1 MSEMGRTRLDGLI
14 CRQEH
19 WKELTRE
26 RLEELQLRRLNEL
39 LAREKRRKGFY
50 RDLPERLSSL
60 KELRKLPFTTPSM
73 LAEQGNRM
81 LLLSQSEILRV
92 ISGETSGTSGQAK
105 RVFYTE
111 RDLCHT
117 VELFETGIGEMC
129 GIGNRVLIDMPF
141 SGEHGLGNLI
151 ERAVERTGALP
162 LRGGGGSWK
171 ERICRIRE
179 GRPDCIIGF
188 PVPLMGTARLYAHV
202 YGRDDFPIRK
212 ALVSGDAC
220 PPGVLKCLEE
230 EFSMTL
236 FPHYGSREMALA
248 GAITCPAHEGMHLRE
263 NHILAE
269 IVDDAGN
276 VLPDGEEGELVITTL
291 DMEAMPLL
299 RYRTGD
305 RTRFLLEPCPCG
317 GVTRRLDRVSRMA
330 KDVFWM
336 EELDDLLFPVKTLV
350 DYRAA
355 WDRDGLFLAART
367 LEGHGAEELEERI
380 GWKYPGLSLQ
390 LEVSPCRLEEFP
402 CYKGKRCVEKICH
415 VFDMEGES

>member
-1 MSEMGRTRLDGLI
+1 
-14 CRQEH
+14 
-19 WKELTRE
+19 
-26 RLEELQLRRLNEL
+26 
-39 LAREKRRKGFY
+39 
-50 RDLPERLSSL
+50 
-60 KELRKLPFTTPSM
+60 
-73 LAEQGNRM
+73 
-81 LLLSQSEILRV
+81 
-92 ISGETSGTSGQAK
+92 
-105 RVFYTE
+105 
-111 RDLCHT
+111 
-117 VELFETGIGEMC
+117 
-129 GIGNRVLIDMPF
+129 
-141 SGEHGLGNLI
+141 
-151 ERAVERTGALP
+151 
-162 LRGGGGSWK
+162 
-171 ERICRIRE
+171 
-179 GRPDCIIGF
+179 
-188 PVPLMGTARLYAHV
+188 
-202 YGRDDFPIRK
+202 
-212 ALVSGDAC
+212 
-220 PPGVLKCLEE
+220 
-230 EFSMTL
+230 MTL

-305 RTRFLLEPCPCG
+305 RTRFLSGSCPCG

-330 KDVFWM
+330 KDAFWM

-355 WDRDGLFLAART
+355 WDRDGLFLAARI